1 LAANMDENNKKNTK
15 PPFNIAALIVQLSVM
30 LFVMLGLFYLSNF
43 IDLPQGLLSAFLLFI
58 FLVYFSLRYY
68 NKLHRPK
75 RVFIIGLT
83 ISAFILTILF
93 AYKYYVSDIEIN
105 IIYIGILLV
114 LPVLLMQHL
123 EKREKEDPNRTRT

>member
-1 LAANMDENNKKNTK
+1 LKRNYGSQYCGYNATAYNNNK
-15 PPFNIAALIVQLSVM
+15 
-30 LFVMLGLFYLSNF
+30 
-43 IDLPQGLLSAFLLFI
+43 LP
-58 FLVYFSLRYY
+58 
-68 NKLHRPK
+68 RPK

-123 EKREKEDPNRTRT
+123 EKREKEEPNRTKT

>member
-1 LAANMDENNKKNTK
+1 MDENNSKNSK
-15 PPFNIAALIVQLSVM
+15 LQFNITALIVQIAVM
-30 LFVMLGLFYLSNF
+30 LSVMLGLFYISDF
-43 IDLPQGLLSAFLLFI
+43 IELPQGLLGAFLLFI

-68 NKLHRPK
+68 NKLPRPK

-93 AYKYYVSDIEIN
+93 AYKYYVSDIQIS

-123 EKREKEDPNRTRT
+123 EKREKEDPNKTRT

>member
-1 LAANMDENNKKNTK
+1 MDENNSKNSK
-15 PPFNIAALIVQLSVM
+15 LQFNITALIVQVAVMLSVV
-30 LFVMLGLFYLSNF
+30 LALFYLSNF
-43 IDLPQGLLSAFLLFI
+43 LELPQGLLGASLIFI
-58 FLVYFSLRYY
+58 FLFYFSLRYY
-68 NKLHRPK
+68 NKLPRPK

-93 AYKYYVSDIEIN
+93 AYKYYVSDIPIS

-123 EKREKEDPNRTRT
+123 EKRKKEDPNKPKT

>member
-1 LAANMDENNKKNTK
+1 MDENNSKNSK
-15 PPFNIAALIVQLSVM
+15 LQFNITALIVQVAVMLSV
-30 LFVMLGLFYLSNF
+30 VLGLFYLSNF
-43 IDLPQGLLSAFLLFI
+43 LELPQGLLGASLIFI
-58 FLVYFSLRYY
+58 FLFYFSLRYY
-68 NKLHRPK
+68 NKLPRPK

-93 AYKYYVSDIEIN
+93 AYKYYVSDIQIS

-123 EKREKEDPNRTRT
+123 EKREKEDPNKPKT

>member
-1 LAANMDENNKKNTK
+1 MDENSSKNSK
-15 PPFNIAALIVQLSVM
+15 PQFNITALIVQIAVM
-30 LFVMLGLFYLSNF
+30 LSVMLGLFYISDF
-43 IDLPQGLLSAFLLFI
+43 IELPQGLLGAFLLFI

-68 NKLHRPK
+68 NKLPRPK

-93 AYKYYVSDIEIN
+93 AYKYYVSDIQIS

-123 EKREKEDPNRTRT
+123 EKREKEDPNKPKT